1 MLHKYK
7 NQSNDLQSKS
17 TDWFLYECNISQKS
31 IFFTY
36 IKLLNIFTWQWKL
49 KIRKQII
56 IKYARTISMKFQ
68 KDIVYLCFTKSPTQ
82 KRVPIQVFF
91 IKTNLYNRFFL
102 ITFRISSIE
111 NKTNFSKIFQGE
123 IHSTR
128 LPLKSF
134 HVGA

>member
-1 MLHKYK
+1 MTMKIK
-7 NQSNDLQSKS
+7 NSKAN
-17 TDWFLYECNISQKS
+17 YH
-31 IFFTY
+31 
-36 IKLLNIFTWQWKL
+36 
-49 KIRKQII
+49 QIC
-56 IKYARTISMKFQ
+56 KNNFNEVPKGYCLFVFHLRVQ
-68 KDIVYLCFTKSPTQ
+68 L

-123 IHSTR
+123 THSTR